1 MCDRMIF
8 VYLILMLM
16 LPSKGNNYD
25 EIVNIIKNKKIQTA
39 EGVLM
44 QLPITDASQHSSCT

>member
-1 MCDRMIF
+1 MRQNDF
-8 VYLILMLM
+8 LFYLILM

-25 EIVNIIKNKKIQTA
+25 EIVNNNKNNKKVRTA

-44 QLPITDASQHSSCT
+44 QLPITDAFQHSFLI

>member
-1 MCDRMIF
+1 
-8 VYLILMLM
+8 MLM